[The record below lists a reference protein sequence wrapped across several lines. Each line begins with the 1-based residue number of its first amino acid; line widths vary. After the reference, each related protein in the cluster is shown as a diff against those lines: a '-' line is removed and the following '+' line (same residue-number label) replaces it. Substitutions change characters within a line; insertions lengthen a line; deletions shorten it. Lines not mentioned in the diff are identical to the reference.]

1 MQGSQVQSL
10 VGKVCMPLSEAKK
23 KALLGTLVVSFDP
36 HNFVRVSGAVPVAV
50 IIFSLSLLL
59 TAMIPHNS
67 P

>member
-1 MQGSQVQSL
+1 
-10 VGKVCMPLSEAKK
+10 MPLSEAKK